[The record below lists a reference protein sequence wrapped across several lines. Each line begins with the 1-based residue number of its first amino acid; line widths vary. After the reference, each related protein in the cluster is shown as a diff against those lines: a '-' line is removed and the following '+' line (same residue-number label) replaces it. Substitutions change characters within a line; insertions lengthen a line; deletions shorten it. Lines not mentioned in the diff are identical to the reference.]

1 MEEHEAGA
9 ALDAAATLPTLQV
22 GADDEIG
29 WADLADLTLTER
41 RRMKNR
47 PHMQRKRAQATGNG
61 IQENTTR
68 LEPGPHPRSR
78 HRGRRAGAGVGH
90 EGESDQSDAEDE
102 PLGKEGG
109 KGKLDRD
116 EGQALRRRLRH
127 LRNTG

>member
-1 MEEHEAGA
+1 MEEHETGA
-9 ALDAAATLPTLQV
+9 ALDAAAASPTLQV
-22 GADDEIG
+22 GADDETG
-29 WADLADLTLTER
+29 WADLAGLTPTER

-47 PHMQRKRAQATGNG
+47 LHMRPKRAQATGNG

-78 HRGRRAGAGVGH
+78 HRGWRAGAGVGH

-109 KGKLDRD
+109 KGKSDRD
-116 EGQALRRRLRH
+116 EGQELRRRLRN
-127 LRNTG
+127 LRNTR